1 MLQVM
6 RIGTRTHS
14 TRSGTEISDFP
25 ECDIGW
31 RLAAVEFGRERILKM
46 PAWRV
51 EERDELVI
59 AARGDPSN
67 ADVLKNVKNNIE
79 TDYPDTNV
87 QLKHI
92 DNVDEV

>member
-1 MLQVM
+1 
-6 RIGTRTHS
+6 
-14 TRSGTEISDFP
+14 
-25 ECDIGW
+25 
-31 RLAAVEFGRERILKM
+31 M